1 MRIKNINEGMIRTP
15 KLGKRV
21 KKETVSEKD
30 KEISAEETGFNQK
43 ETQRRE
49 TIGEGE
55 GPDEEV
61 STSHKTL
68 QGTGRENSR
77 DW

>member
-1 MRIKNINEGMIRTP
+1 MVDTP

-21 KKETVSEKD
+21 KKETVSEED
-30 KEISAEETGFNQK
+30 QGRDYCRRDGIYSRRDAE
-43 ETQRRE
+43 RIE

-68 QGTGRENSR
+68 QGGRESSR

>member
-1 MRIKNINEGMIRTP
+1 MVGTP

-21 KKETVSEKD
+21 KKEAVSEKD
-30 KEISAEETGFNQK
+30 KEISTEETEFNQE
-43 ETQRRE
+43 ETERRE

-55 GPDEEV
+55 SPDEEV

-68 QGTGRENSR
+68 QGTGRESSR

>member
-1 MRIKNINEGMIRTP
+1 MVDTP

-21 KKETVSEKD
+21 KKPFPRKIK
-30 KEISAEETGFNQK
+30 KEISAEETGFTLE
-43 ETQRRE
+43 ETERIE

-68 QGTGRENSR
+68 QGGRESSR
-77 DW
+77 GSQWY

>member
-1 MRIKNINEGMIRTP
+1 M
-15 KLGKRV
+15 
-21 KKETVSEKD
+21 
-30 KEISAEETGFNQK
+30 KEISAEETEFTQK
-43 ETQRRE
+43 DTKRRE

-68 QGTGRENSR
+68 QGGGESSR

>member
-1 MRIKNINEGMIRTP
+1 MKGWLTHRNLVREQRKKPFPRKIK
-15 KLGKRV
+15 
-21 KKETVSEKD
+21 
-30 KEISAEETGFNQK
+30 KEISAEETEFTQE
-43 ETQRRE
+43 ETERRE

-68 QGTGRENSR
+68 QGGKESSR

>member
-1 MRIKNINEGMIRTP
+1 MVGTP

-21 KKETVSEKD
+21 KKETVSEED
-30 KEISAEETGFNQK
+30 TEFTQEET
-43 ETQRRE
+43 ERIE

-55 GPDEEV
+55 SPDEEV
-61 STSHKTL
+61 SISHKTL
-68 QGTGRENSR
+68 QGGRESSR